1 MEAVMEGPA
10 VKRADGRRNYERL
23 LAVAR
28 VVVQEQGT
36 QASLRDIARRAEV
49 GLGTLYRHFPTRDAL
64 LEVLLREGFDRL
76 ATRGQEL
83 DGGAKPGENLLVWV
97 GEFGRGSMAY
107 RGLPAS
113 LLEMLADETS
123 PLHQSCVAMRNAGAG
138 LLRRAQDA
146 GAVRPDLTAT
156 ELFELVAAVGWV
168 AEQSADPARRRE
180 RLLTLVT
187 EGLAR

>member
-1 MEAVMEGPA
+1 MEGPA
-10 VKRADGRRNYERL
+10 AKRADGRRNFERL

-76 ATRGQEL
+76 ATRAAEL
-83 DGGAKPGENLLVWV
+83 EDEAEPWESLLVWV
-97 GEFGRGSMAY
+97 GELGRGSMAY

-113 LLEMLADETS
+113 LLEMITDDSS
-123 PLHQSCVAMRNAGAG
+123 PLHQSCIAMRSAGER
-138 LLRRAQDA
+138 LLRRAQDV
-146 GAVRPDLTAT
+146 GAVRVDLTAA

-168 AEQSADPARRRE
+168 AEQSAHPAQRRE
-180 RLLTLVT
+180 RLLALVT
-187 EGLAR
+187 DGLAR